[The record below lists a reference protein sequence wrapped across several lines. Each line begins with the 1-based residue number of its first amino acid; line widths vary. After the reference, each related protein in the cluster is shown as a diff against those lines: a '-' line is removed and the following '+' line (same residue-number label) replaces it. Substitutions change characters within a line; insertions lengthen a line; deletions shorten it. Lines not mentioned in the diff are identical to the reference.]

1 MGTDSKLGVPSFCRN
16 RLARTM
22 SPRDYMRRRLELL
35 GLDVEEHLARHEAA
49 LLLQAAA
56 QGYTLQGWDIEP
68 SFLNIGD

>member
-1 MGTDSKLGVPSFCRN
+1 
-16 RLARTM
+16 M

-56 QGYTLQGWDIEP
+56 QGYTLQGWNIEP